1 MDIIAGR
8 FPGGRPLRRCRE
20 VVLNVARG
28 GFEGGP
34 PSTPRL
40 TNEAGKAQAGF
51 AVRVRGL
58 EFGGA
63 LLLYGV
69 SEKEKKKQPKGG
81 ADDEGEDKM

>member
-8 FPGGRPLRRCRE
+8 FPRGRPLRRCRE

-34 PSTPRL
+34 PST
-40 TNEAGKAQAGF
+40 
-51 AVRVRGL
+51 RVRRSGSGFGVRRS